1 MNHTVTPRVA
11 RLGIVMALV
20 AASFGAVAQEAD
32 AGRARQMAAKL
43 QARFASADADH
54 DGRLTRD
61 EAKAGMPFVYK
72 HFDEIDKA
80 KAGSI
85 TIADI
90 AAFARDQRAAKKA
103 SN

>member
-1 MNHTVTPRVA
+1 MNIASRPLA
-11 RLGIVMALV
+11 RFGIVIALATACIGV
-20 AASFGAVAQEAD
+20 VAQDGES
-32 AGRARQMAAKL
+32 GRGKQMAAKL
-43 QARFASADADH
+43 QERFASADANH
-54 DGRLTRD
+54 DGRLTKD

-80 KAGSI
+80 KAGAI
-85 TIADI
+85 TMADI

>member
-1 MNHTVTPRVA
+1 MNTASTSLA
-11 RLGIVMALV
+11 RLGVAMALV
-20 AASFGAVAQEAD
+20 AASVGAVAQQAD
-32 AGRARQMAAKL
+32 AVRARQMAAKL
-43 QARFASADADH
+43 QERFASADANH
-54 DGRLTRD
+54 DGRLTKD

-80 KAGSI
+80 RAGSI
-85 TIADI
+85 TMADI